1 MNAGVLIS
9 RRLRT
14 GPHAGIGRGTVFL
27 GRGTVTLGAHVTMG
41 PECLFIT
48 GDHPVP
54 PPGGRFRD
62 QKPVHAPITA
72 GEDAYLG
79 ARVTVLP
86 GVTIGAG
93 AAVGAGSVVTRDVP
107 AEAIVAGNPAR
118 VIGGCGDGTGVV
130 GAAPVGAPVVA
141 GAVPVAVPGAG
152 ESAPAGD

>member
-1 MNAGVLIS
+1 MTVNAGVLIS

-62 QKPVHAPITA
+62 QKPVHAPITV

-79 ARVTVLP
+79 APVTVLP

-107 AEAIVAGNPAR
+107 PEAIVSGNPVR
-118 VIGGCGDGTGVV
+118 VMGRRGDGTGAV
-130 GAAPVGAPVVA
+130 GAA
-141 GAVPVAVPGAG
+141 PVAVPGAG